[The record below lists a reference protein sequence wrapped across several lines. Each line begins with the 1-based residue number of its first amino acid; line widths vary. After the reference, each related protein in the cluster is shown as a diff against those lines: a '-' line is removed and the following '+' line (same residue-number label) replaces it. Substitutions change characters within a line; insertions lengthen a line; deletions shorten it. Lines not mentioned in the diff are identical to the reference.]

1 MEKIS
6 SLGQYFTT
14 NNRLQE
20 MVFKFIKNKPK
31 RILEPSVGRGDLVNF
46 IKKQNDKIKFDMYE
60 IDNEII
66 PLESID
72 KKNINYNDFLKVKIK
87 KKYKTI
93 IGNPP
98 YVKTSKGNLYIDF
111 IKKCYKLLKS
121 KGELIFI
128 VPSIFLKLTSS
139 SELINEMLISGTFT
153 DIYHPNDEKLFKNAS
168 IDVIIFRYCRDNTL
182 SNEVSYNDK
191 SLRLINSNGIITF
204 LENDEELGE
213 IISKYFSIYVGMV
226 SGKESV
232 FKNNKLGN
240 ITILNKENKEDKY
253 ILIDKFPTENDELN
267 EYLIKNKEE
276 LISRRIKKF
285 NEKNW
290 FQWGALR
297 NRQTIKENIGKKCI
311 YINNITRQDRIAF
324 IGKVQ
329 YFGGGLLIMIP
340 VNDKINLER
349 VCDYLN
355 SEEFKKNYKY
365 SGRFKIGHR
374 QLSNHL
380 IRNEILDF

>member
-6 SLGQYFTT
+6 SLGQYFTI

-72 KKNINYNDFLKVKIK
+72 KKKINYNDFLKVKIR

-111 IKKCYKLLKS
+111 IKKCYKLLKL

-213 IISKYFSIYVGMV
+213 VISKYFSIYVGMV
-226 SGKESV
+226 SGKESI

-240 ITILNKENKEDKY
+240 ITILNKEDKEDKY

-297 NRQTIKENIGKKCI
+297 NWQTIKENIGKKCI

-324 IGKVQ
+324 IGKVK